1 MDSDVFNTFNE
12 CYTVNQSRIVSK
24 VKKGRILDLYHFEIK
39 GDLNLVVE
47 HLKDICHK
55 YSQPIKINIA
65 FGFILK
71 TVAHNNYRFYHPS
84 NNNNFF
90 SNPKLIQTATDQ
102 RMLLEAC
109 NPDNIL
115 EAVYIQVHSRIQ
127 LGSKFNCMFLYPGN

>member
-71 TVAHNNYRFYHPS
+71 TVAHNN
-84 NNNNFF
+84 
-90 SNPKLIQTATDQ
+90 
-102 RMLLEAC
+102 
-109 NPDNIL
+109 
-115 EAVYIQVHSRIQ
+115 
-127 LGSKFNCMFLYPGN
+127 